1 MGAGRKAQLTTSSRQ
16 MESPGRTT
24 QRFAVALLMATLLG
38 PLSGGLAGHQVGMDM
53 GENDCAEH
61 DSSEPRRCAG
71 LWSTACCDYFAPG
84 SKIKVEPLLESSS
97 HASDALPIGA
107 VAEVLEPAAIWT
119 HLILPTA
126 GAGRTGPTSLVI
138 LHSALLR

>member
-1 MGAGRKAQLTTSSRQ
+1 
-16 MESPGRTT
+16 
-24 QRFAVALLMATLLG
+24 MATLLG
-38 PLSGGLAGHQVGMDM
+38 PLSGGLAGHQMGMGM

-84 SKIKVEPLLESSS
+84 AKINIEPSFESSS
-97 HASDALPIGA
+97 RAADALPIGTA
-107 VAEVLEPAAIWT
+107 AEVLEPAAIWT
-119 HLILPTA
+119 HLILPTS
-126 GAGRTGPTSLVI
+126 GEGRPGSTSLVI